1 MSLLIDTNILIY
13 SLKNDMKV
21 QNGFLRNEAVPKAIS
36 IITYGEL
43 LYGAKK
49 SKNVEKNTAILYRIR
64 ELFPIIP
71 IDIPV
76 METFGNLKARYA
88 RKGTVIDDFDLLI
101 AATALTYNHILVTN
115 NEKHFERIEGLRME
129 NWSRS

>member
-49 SKNVEKNTAILYRIR
+49 SKNVEKTRLSS
-64 ELFPIIP
+64 
-71 IDIPV
+71 
-76 METFGNLKARYA
+76 
-88 RKGTVIDDFDLLI
+88 
-101 AATALTYNHILVTN
+101 
-115 NEKHFERIEGLRME
+115 IEYE
-129 NWSRS
+129 SCFQ